1 MSYHYDPTR
10 VILPETLHHIDFAS
24 AGGSAL
30 DDVRVV
36 DLSRLV
42 AGNQTSVLLADHG
55 AEVIKVEKP
64 GRGDDLRDWQVE
76 GISTYWKVYG
86 RNKKSVALDIRHEA
100 DLMVVKALIA
110 TAHVLI
116 ENFVPG
122 TLEQLGL
129 DEKEL
134 FRLNSRLVILRISGW
149 GQTGPFRHKPGFG
162 TMVEAMSGFA
172 AMNGFADKP
181 PALPPLALADMIA
194 GAFGAFAVT
203 MAVRHAERTGVGQT
217 IDLSL
222 FEPILSVLGPDAANY
237 VLTGAPASRRGN
249 RASNAAPRNV
259 YACCDGRFVALSA
272 SMQSTTERL
281 FRLMG
286 RADLIDDPRF
296 RTNTDRL
303 RNIEEL
309 DALIGA
315 FMAARTRAEVLDLC
329 DQARVTVAP
338 LYDASD
344 LVGDPYVIERECLIT
359 VEDAE
364 MGRLPMHNVSPRL
377 GKTPG
382 AIRRPAPRVGQHN
395 AEIFDELGLDSAT
408 RARLGRKDRS

>member
-1 MSYHYDPTR
+1 L
-10 VILPETLHHIDFAS
+10 ILAGTLHHIDFATT
-24 AGGSAL
+24 GGSAL
-30 DDVRVV
+30 DGVRVV

-55 AEVIKVEKP
+55 AEVIKVERP

-76 GISTYWKVYG
+76 GISTYRKVYG
-86 RNKKSVALDIRHEA
+86 RNKKSVSLDIKQET
-100 DLMVVKALIA
+100 DLAVVKTLIA

-122 TLEQLGL
+122 TLERLGL
-129 DEKEL
+129 DEPEL

-149 GQTGPFRHKPGFG
+149 GQTGPFRRKPGFG

-194 GAFGAFAVT
+194 GAYGAFAVT

-222 FEPILSVLGPDAANY
+222 FEPILSILGPEAANHA
-237 VLTGAPASRRGN
+237 LTGAATQRRGN

-259 YACCDGRFVALSA
+259 YACRDGKFVALSA

-281 FRLMG
+281 FKLMG
-286 RADLIDDPRF
+286 RSDLSDDPRF

-309 DALIGA
+309 DAMIGA
-315 FMAARTRAEVLDLC
+315 FMAARSRAEVLELC
-329 DQARVTVAP
+329 DEAGVTVAP

-344 LVGDPYVIERECLIT
+344 LAGDPYAIERECLIT
-359 VEDAE
+359 VGDAE

-377 GKTPG
+377 SKTPG
-382 AIRRPAPRVGQHN
+382 AIRRPAPTVGQHN
-395 AEIFDELGLDSAT
+395 AEIFDELGLDAAT
-408 RARLGRKDRS
+408 RLRLRAETDRKGRL

>member
-1 MSYHYDPTR
+1 M
-10 VILPETLHHIDFAS
+10 VLVETLHRITFA
-24 AGGSAL
+24 APGGSAL
-30 DDVRVV
+30 DGVRVV

-42 AGNQTSVLLADHG
+42 AGNQTSLLLADHG

-64 GRGDDLRDWQVE
+64 GRGDDLRDWQVQ

-86 RNKKSVALDIRHEA
+86 RNKKSVALDIRQEA
-100 DLMVVKALIA
+100 GLAAAKALIA

-122 TLEQLGL
+122 TLERLGL
-129 DEKEL
+129 GEPEL

-149 GQTGPFRHKPGFG
+149 GQTGPFRRKPGFG

-194 GAFGAFAVT
+194 GAYGAFAV
-203 MAVRHAERTGVGQT
+203 ALAIRHAERTGAGQT

-222 FEPILSVLGPDAANY
+222 FEPILSILGPEAANHA
-237 VLTGAPASRRGN
+237 LTGVPTKRHGN
-249 RASNAAPRNV
+249 RASNAAPRNA
-259 YACCDGRFVALSA
+259 YACGDGQFVALSA
-272 SMQSTTERL
+272 SMQSAAERL
-281 FRLMG
+281 FKLMG

-309 DALIGA
+309 DFLIGA
-315 FMAARTRAEVLDLC
+315 FMAARTRAEALELC
-329 DQARVTVAP
+329 DQAGVTVAP

-344 LVGDPYVIERECLIT
+344 LARDAYVAERECLVV
-359 VEDAE
+359 VEDPE
-364 MGRLPMHNVSPRL
+364 MGELPMHNVSPRL
-377 GKTPG
+377 SKTPG
-382 AIRRPAPRVGQHN
+382 AIRRPAPAVGQHN
-395 AEIFDELGLDSAT
+395 AEIFDELGLDAA
-408 RARLGRKDRS
+408 ARRQLGVEAGRKDRP